1 MADEAKVAFVKELSI
16 WVVVLVESGI
26 PTLVEAYSAE
36 DDATIRE
43 QFLRDA
49 MNFDYDE
56 TGVFEVKIGH
66 GLLSPLKEQ
75 KHLYTFVN
83 ADLATTQANEAGAG

>member
-1 MADEAKVAFVKELSI
+1 MSCNSQTI

-26 PTLVEAYSAE
+26 PTLVEAYPTE

-49 MNFDYDE
+49 INFDYDE
-56 TGVFEVKIGH
+56 TGVFEVKIGME
-66 GLLSPLKEQ
+66 SIQPL
-75 KHLYTFVN
+75 
-83 ADLATTQANEAGAG
+83 GAQQGFQNRF

>member
-1 MADEAKVAFVKELSI
+1 
-16 WVVVLVESGI
+16 
-26 PTLVEAYSAE
+26 
-36 DDATIRE
+36 
-43 QFLRDA
+43 